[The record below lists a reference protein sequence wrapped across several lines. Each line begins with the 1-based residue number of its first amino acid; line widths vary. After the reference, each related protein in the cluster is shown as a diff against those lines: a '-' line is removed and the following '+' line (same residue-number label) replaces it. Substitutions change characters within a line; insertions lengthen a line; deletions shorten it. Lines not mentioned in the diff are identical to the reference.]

1 MDTGMVFAAVL
12 TLLAGIGV
20 FLVACNTMS
29 SNLEAAGSEKLKA
42 LFAKTSGSRLLGVA
56 IGAAGTAAIQSSG
69 ATTVMVIGF
78 VNVGILTL
86 QQAACIIFGANIGTT
101 ITGQIVAL
109 GMSGSGSVSSTVL
122 FSAFAGVGAF
132 CSVFAKS
139 QKTKT
144 VGGILAGFGM
154 LFIGLNI
161 MSSSM
166 ESFAQEEAVI
176 RFLAS
181 ISNAVLLVILG
192 AVMTAIVQS
201 SSVMTSVAIT
211 MVVARLITINQGIF
225 LTMGSNIGSC
235 VVAMIA
241 GLSGSTNAKRTAA
254 IHLIFNTTGVV
265 FFLII
270 AGAFSVMTG
279 GELSIGGLFERLFPT
294 APQLQLAMFHTV
306 FNVCTVILI
315 LPVTDHLVR
324 LVQIIIPERE
334 EKRADAPKLYFL
346 DENMLR
352 TPVVA
357 VAQLKREIVN
367 MADIAI
373 QNFFRSLRIIT
384 TLDYT
389 ELETFQK
396 QEEELNFLNTELAGF
411 IVRLT
416 DQTLGAAD
424 RKYLNLT
431 LRTVADLERI
441 GDYSENIVEYAD
453 NLKKG
458 GDTLSEEAVGE
469 VGSLRAMVEELFA
482 HTMDA
487 YRDGDRAALALAE
500 EIEDQI
506 DLFTERMAENHVRRL
521 TEGSCTP
528 NAGAQYLELSSDAER
543 VADHLI
549 NVAATIRKAA

>member
-1 MDTGMVFAAVL
+1 MDTGMIVAAVL

-528 NAGAQYLELSSDAER
+528 NGGAQYLELSSDAER

>member
-1 MDTGMVFAAVL
+1 MVFAAVL

-254 IHLIFNTTGVV
+254 IHLIFNTTGVI

-315 LPVTDHLVR
+315 LPVTEHLVR

-334 EKRADAPKLYFL
+334 EKRADTPKLYFL

-357 VAQLKREIVN
+357 VAQLKREILN

-487 YRDGDRAALALAE
+487 YRDGDREALVLAE

>member
-1 MDTGMVFAAVL
+1 MIIAAIL

-42 LFAKTSGSRLLGVA
+42 LFAKTSGSRLPGVA

-69 ATTVMVIGF
+69 AITVMVIGF

-254 IHLIFNTTGVV
+254 VHLIFNTTGVV

-270 AGAFSVMTG
+270 AGAFSVVTNG
-279 GELSIGGLFERLFPT
+279 ALSIGMLFERLFPT

-306 FNVCTVILI
+306 FNVCTVVLI
-315 LPVTDHLVR
+315 LPATDHLVR
-324 LVQIIIPERE
+324 LVQIMIPERE
-334 EKRADAPKLYFL
+334 EKGADAPKLYFL

-357 VAQLKREIVN
+357 VAQLKREILN

-384 TLDYT
+384 TLDYA
-389 ELETFQK
+389 ELELFQK
-396 QEEELNFLNTELAGF
+396 QEKELNFLNTELAGF

-424 RKYLNLT
+424 RKYLNQT

-458 GDTLSEEAVGE
+458 GDTLSEEAIGE

-487 YRDGDRAALALAE
+487 YRDGDREALALAE